1 MLPDVM
7 KPCVLSCLQLG
18 LQVTLSATVK
28 ISALGPRSM
37 IKTVRV
43 MRCVRLARVCVWH
56 MCCAIKRLERL
67 FSRAQIRRNIVPSF
81 GQTFFLIKSVLLKIK
96 MKGAPDQNENVK
108 MKFCAIGFQSV
119 LQTAI

>member
-28 ISALGPRSM
+28 ISAGTAM

-56 MCCAIKRLERL
+56 MCCAIKREREL
-67 FSRAQIRRNIVPSF
+67 FPLFAVFAFQDSCIDEILSVRVTQGDRVISR
-81 GQTFFLIKSVLLKIK
+81 
-96 MKGAPDQNENVK
+96 
-108 MKFCAIGFQSV
+108 
-119 LQTAI
+119 

>member
-43 MRCVRLARVCVWH
+43 MRCVRLTRVCVWH
-56 MCCAIKRLERL
+56 MCCAIKRERA
-67 FSRAQIRRNIVPSF
+67 FSAFRRVCVSRFMNHAVEIVHSGVEIDF
-81 GQTFFLIKSVLLKIK
+81 S
-96 MKGAPDQNENVK
+96 
-108 MKFCAIGFQSV
+108 
-119 LQTAI
+119 